1 MKEEKNNQIAI
12 YSGSSKIPKLEVKLE
27 KETVWLNQRQMSLLF
42 AKDVKTINEHIK
54 NVYKE
59 GELKEKPTI
68 RKFQIVQNE
77 GGREISRSVDH
88 YSLDVIISVGYRVKS
103 KNGTQFRIWA
113 TKVLRDHII
122 NGFTVNRDRLKQLRG
137 ERLDELE
144 SAVAL
149 IRRTIETRRLTG
161 EQEKGL
167 LRVITDY
174 TNSWVLLTK
183 YDNHQ
188 IATPKKL
195 SKTKRVLTYEDAVVA
210 IDGMREQLAKKLGD
224 SDLYGRERQEG
235 LKSLIGN
242 LYQTYGRKPLYPSLE
257 HQAAHLLY
265 FVIKDHPFADGN
277 KRIGAFLFIY
287 FLSRS
292 NHLFKKDGERKI
304 NDNALVALTLLVAES
319 DPKEKDV
326 IIKLIMNFIAD

>member
-1 MKEEKNNQIAI
+1 MEGKNNQIVI
-12 YSGSSKIPKLEVKLE
+12 YNDKKKSVKVEAVLK
-27 KETVWLNQRQMSLLF
+27 KETVWLSLDQMATLF
-42 AKDVKTINEHIK
+42 DRDKSVISRHLK
-54 NVYKE
+54 NVFIEK
-59 GELKEKPTI
+59 ELK
-68 RKFQIVQNE
+68 RD
-77 GGREISRSVDH
+77 SVVAKIATTAADGKV
-88 YSLDVIISVGYRVKS
+88 YNVNFYNLDVIISVGYRVKS

-113 TKVLRDHII
+113 TKVLREHII
-122 NGFTVNRDRLKQLRG
+122 NGFTINRDRLKQLQG

-149 IRRTIETRRLTG
+149 IRRTIENRLLTG

-183 YDNHQ
+183 YDNQQ
-188 IATPKKL
+188 ITTPKKVSKLKYVL
-195 SKTKRVLTYEDAVVA
+195 SYDEVCQA
-210 IDGMREQLAKKLGD
+210 IDKMRQQLAKKLGD
-224 SDLYGRERQEG
+224 SAFYGKEREHG
-235 LKSLIGN
+235 LKSIVGALN
-242 LYQTYGRKPLYPSLE
+242 QTYGRKPLYPSIE

-265 FVIKDHPFADGN
+265 FIVKDHPFVDGN

-287 FLSRS
+287 YLSRC
-292 NHLFKKDGERKI
+292 NYLFKKNGEKKI

-326 IIKLIMNFIAD
+326 IVKLIMNFIVK